1 MKQEIP
7 EEHVED
13 AKEEVQ
19 SWDDDRD
26 AVQNLAELLYRT
38 DQAMEMH
45 RLDTLATVM
54 HIEEGNDVSVNDME
68 TFLRWAKDKDDVDVD
83 VNAEE
88 LIEILMDFYE
98 PGETIAAAIIDN
110 HLNAYKQYK
119 EESKQE

>member
-1 MKQEIP
+1 MSQEIP
-7 EEHVED
+7 EEYVED

-19 SWDDDRD
+19 RWDDDRD

-38 DQAMEMH
+38 NQAMEMH

-54 HIEEGNDVSVNDME
+54 HIQEGSDIYVNDMG
-68 TFLRWAKDKDDVDVD
+68 TFLRWAKDQDDID

-98 PGETIAAAIIDN
+98 PDETIAAVVIDN

-119 EESKQE
+119 EEGGLE